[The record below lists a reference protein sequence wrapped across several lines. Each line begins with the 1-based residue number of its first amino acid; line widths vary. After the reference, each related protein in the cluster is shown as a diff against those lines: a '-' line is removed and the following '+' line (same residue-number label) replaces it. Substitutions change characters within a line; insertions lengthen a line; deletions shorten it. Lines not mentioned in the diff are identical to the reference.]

1 MESNGNNVVVND
13 YLLIIQPSNDV
24 KEKVNAHKKS
34 FAEKYECPQ
43 ALHSKPHLTLLR
55 FMQYGMNERNIVS
68 KLGLL
73 INKHLSFM
81 VSLNNFGSFPTHT
94 IYVNVETKNNIIDL
108 VKSLKPAQAF
118 LKYDKEHKPHFITTP
133 HLTIARK
140 LLPWQYEKG
149 WLELSNTHFNAS
161 FMVNDILLLKRNIE
175 QKHYTVAATFELL
188 GKKEMVVEQVSL
200 F

>member
-1 MESNGNNVVVND
+1 MQNSSVVND

-24 KEKVNAHKKS
+24 KEKVNTLKKS

-43 ALHSKPHLTLLR
+43 ALHSKPHITLLR
-55 FMQYGMNERNIVS
+55 FMQYGMNERNIVHKMQVHINRHS
-68 KLGLL
+68 SFL
-73 INKHLSFM
+73 I
-81 VSLNNFGSFPTHT
+81 SLNNFGSFPTHT

-108 VKSLKPAQAF
+108 VKSLKPIQAF

-188 GKKEMVVEQVSL
+188 GKKEVVVEQVSL

>member
-1 MESNGNNVVVND
+1 MLVND
-13 YLLIIQPSNDV
+13 YLLIIQPNNDV
-24 KEKVNAHKKS
+24 KEKVNALKKS

-55 FMQYGMNERNIVS
+55 FMQYAMNEKNIVR
-68 KLGLL
+68 KLESLV
-73 INKHLSFM
+73 NKHSSFM
-81 VSLNNFGSFPTHT
+81 VSLNDFASFPTHT

-140 LLPWQYEKG
+140 LLSWQYEKG

-175 QKHYTVAATFELL
+175 QKHYTVAATFELM
-188 GKKEMVVEQVSL
+188 GKKEIVVEQVSL